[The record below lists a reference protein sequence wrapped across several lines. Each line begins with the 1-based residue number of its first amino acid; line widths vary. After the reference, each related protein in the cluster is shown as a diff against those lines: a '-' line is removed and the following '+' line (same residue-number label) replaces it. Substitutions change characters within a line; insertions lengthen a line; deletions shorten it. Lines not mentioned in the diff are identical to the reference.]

1 MSEAVTVPTLM
12 MMTLIV
18 SEESL
23 VRDRHTHTDIQ
34 VDLSKIFKVAYD
46 FETQIRGVRQ

>member
-1 MSEAVTVPTLM
+1 MSEAATV

-23 VRDRHTHTDIQ
+23 VRDRHTYTHIHTHRLGS
-34 VDLSKIFKVAYD
+34 VIFLKVCFAN
-46 FETQIRGVRQ
+46 RN